1 MLKITFERP
10 RIGIGISDEAKSLF
24 GKAGKPKK
32 KEKPKPWTHKE
43 RFLVGLFLILTILLS
58 LYFYYKGQGRVP
70 DGTWLRLPEFK
81 FSFGGFG
88 INETVILEK

>member
-10 RIGIGISDEAKSLF
+10 RIGIGISDETKSLF
-24 GKAGKPKK
+24 EKAGKPKK

-43 RFLVGLFLILTILLS
+43 RFLVGLFLILTIFLS
-58 LYFYYKGQGRVP
+58 LYFYYKGQGQIP
-70 DGTWLRLPEFK
+70 DGNWLRLPEFK
-81 FSFGGFG
+81 FNFGGFG

>member
-10 RIGIGISDEAKSLF
+10 RIGIGISEETRNLF
-24 GKAGKPKK
+24 DKAGKPKK

-58 LYFYYKGQGRVP
+58 LYFYYKGQNK
-70 DGTWLRLPEFK
+70 LPEFK
-81 FSFGGFG
+81 FNFGGFG
-88 INETVILEK
+88 INETVVLEK